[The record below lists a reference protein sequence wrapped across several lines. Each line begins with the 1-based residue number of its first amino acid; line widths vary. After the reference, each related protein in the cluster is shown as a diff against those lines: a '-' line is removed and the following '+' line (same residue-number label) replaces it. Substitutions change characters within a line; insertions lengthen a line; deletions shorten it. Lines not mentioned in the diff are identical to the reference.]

1 MSRRT
6 GVPLGCV
13 IVMLPFALI
22 WGGYQGVHEAT
33 AFPKPRVLT
42 YAQFEKERPKEG
54 WFTIT
59 AGSVSPMEASWM
71 VRKPE
76 TSVTVTESGNQPA
89 DRKADEAP
97 PSQNEL
103 EGITELYLPVRNA
116 EEPFP
121 DDDHA
126 VYLVLQTQSEHTI
139 HSLQQMAKAA
149 REKGE
154 SGYEQW
160 LRKNLDRAWERR
172 SFTGML
178 QVGIN
183 ASSNTREELAKGTR
197 LDPNFVILKE
207 GERPHMGFAV
217 TMLGAGVA
225 MLLIPVLMLVAAF
238 IRGRR
243 SNTTSGVDEFVLPGT
258 R

>member
-1 MSRRT
+1 
-6 GVPLGCV
+6 
-13 IVMLPFALI
+13 MLPFALI

-59 AGSVSPMEASWM
+59 AGGVSPMEASWM

-76 TSVTVTESGNQPA
+76 TSVTVTESGNKPA
-89 DRKADEAP
+89 DSQAEEPP
-97 PSQNEL
+97 PSQDEL
-103 EGITELYLPVRNA
+103 AGISELYLPVRGA

-121 DDDHA
+121 DDDRP
-126 VYLVLQTQSEHTI
+126 VYLVLQTHSEHTI

-160 LRKNLDRAWERR
+160 VRKNVDRAWERR

-197 LDPNFVILKE
+197 LDPNYVILKE
-207 GERPHMGFAV
+207 GERPHMGFAA

-225 MLLIPVLMLVAAF
+225 MLLIPVLMLVAVF
-238 IRGRR
+238 VRGSKGDTAR
-243 SNTTSGVDEFVLPGT
+243 GVDEFVLPGSS
-258 R
+258 